1 MQSVVAHLKSEWKVY
16 VMALWMIGVSGFL
29 YYLDG
34 QVQALQQTS
43 LKLGS
48 AVESMQGIL
57 ISTDGNVAEIKKQ
70 VDDMSAKVTVIHKRV
85 MRRR

>member
-1 MQSVVAHLKSEWKVY
+1 MQSVVAHLKKEWKVY

-29 YYLDG
+29 YYLNG
-34 QVQALQQTS
+34 QVQSLQQRS

-48 AVESMQGIL
+48 DMDAIEGVL
-57 ISTDGNVAEIKKQ
+57 ISTDGNVQAIKKQ
-70 VDDMSAKVTVIHKRV
+70 VDDMSARVAVIHKRI

>member
-1 MQSVVAHLKSEWKVY
+1 MQSVVAHLKKEWKVY

-29 YYLDG
+29 YYLNG
-34 QVQALQQTS
+34 QVQSLQQRS

-48 AVESMQGIL
+48 DMDAIEGVL
-57 ISTDGNVAEIKKQ
+57 ISTDGNVKAIKKQ
-70 VDDMSAKVTVIHKRV
+70 VDDMSARVAVIHKRI